1 MSTDNQT
8 VEETKARNPYAD
20 PTSLEF
26 KFRARRFA
34 KVRELIEDA
43 LEERGEAHILDL
55 GGTEAYWLIGE
66 DFINQHRGRLKITL
80 VNLPQEVKP
89 VHDTALFTSLAGDA
103 ASPDLFRGQQFDLVH
118 SNSVIEHVGD
128 WSHMVQ
134 FAQNT
139 KRLGKRYY
147 MQTPNYWFPYEPH
160 FRTLGFQYLPESARI
175 ALIQRVALGFFPR
188 IDNYEEAR
196 QTIKHHSII
205 STRQVRQ
212 LFKGA
217 EISHERVMGLKKSII
232 AIKR

>member
-1 MSTDNQT
+1 MSTDKQT
-8 VEETKARNPYAD
+8 VEKIQARNPYTD

-55 GGTEAYWLIGE
+55 GGTEGYWLIGE

-80 VNLPQEVKP
+80 VNLAQEVKP
-89 VHDTALFTSLAGDA
+89 VGDTALFTSLAGDA
-103 ASPDLFRGQQFDLVH
+103 ASPDLFPGEQFDLVH

-128 WSHMVQ
+128 WSHMTQ
-134 FAQNT
+134 FANNT

-160 FRTLGFQYLPESARI
+160 FRTLGFQFLPESARI
-175 ALIQRVALGFFPR
+175 ALIQRVAMGFFPR
-188 IDNYEEAR
+188 IESYEKAR
-196 QTIKHHSII
+196 DIIKHHSII

-212 LFKGA
+212 LFSGA
-217 EISHERVMGLKKSII
+217 EITHEKFMGLNKSII